1 MPPPYQRQT
10 YYITL
15 KMKRQEI
22 FKGAEDMTAHEIAEV
37 AAMIEM
43 LRQLTPQMRQEIYFM
58 LKGALMVAGNEM

>member
-1 MPPPYQRQT
+1 
-10 YYITL
+10 
-15 KMKRQEI
+15 
-22 FKGAEDMTAHEIAEV
+22 MTAHEIAEV